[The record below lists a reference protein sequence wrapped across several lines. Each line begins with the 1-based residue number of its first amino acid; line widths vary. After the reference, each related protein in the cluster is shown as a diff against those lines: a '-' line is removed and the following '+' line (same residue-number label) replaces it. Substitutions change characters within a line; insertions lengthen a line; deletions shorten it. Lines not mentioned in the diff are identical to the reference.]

1 MTNIKYSK
9 RFKLRNGE
17 RIDFCPECDYHITD
31 TVNNSDSVYCPNYLF
46 EVKMKTERIQQ
57 FKKAFTLYRR
67 GGYSLAYRWK
77 LYFIRDVRKK
87 KLPNNFEK

>member
-1 MTNIKYSK
+1 
-9 RFKLRNGE
+9 
-17 RIDFCPECDYHITD
+17 
-31 TVNNSDSVYCPNYLF
+31 
-46 EVKMKTERIQQ
+46 MKTERIQQ

-87 KLPNNFEK
+87 KLPNNFENKEIVRTMIKKRT

>member
-1 MTNIKYSK
+1 
-9 RFKLRNGE
+9 
-17 RIDFCPECDYHITD
+17 
-31 TVNNSDSVYCPNYLF
+31 
-46 EVKMKTERIQQ
+46 MKTERIQQ

-87 KLPNNFEK
+87 KTS

>member
-1 MTNIKYSK
+1 
-9 RFKLRNGE
+9 
-17 RIDFCPECDYHITD
+17 
-31 TVNNSDSVYCPNYLF
+31 
-46 EVKMKTERIQQ
+46 MKAERIQQ

-77 LYFIRDVRKK
+77 LCFIRDVQKK

>member
-1 MTNIKYSK
+1 
-9 RFKLRNGE
+9 
-17 RIDFCPECDYHITD
+17 
-31 TVNNSDSVYCPNYLF
+31 
-46 EVKMKTERIQQ
+46 MKTERIQQ

-87 KLPNNFEK
+87 KLPNNFENKEIVRTMIKKNVNDK

>member
-1 MTNIKYSK
+1 
-9 RFKLRNGE
+9 
-17 RIDFCPECDYHITD
+17 
-31 TVNNSDSVYCPNYLF
+31 
-46 EVKMKTERIQQ
+46 MKTERIQQ

-87 KLPNNFEK
+87 KLPNLLTIDYRKKDINNEK